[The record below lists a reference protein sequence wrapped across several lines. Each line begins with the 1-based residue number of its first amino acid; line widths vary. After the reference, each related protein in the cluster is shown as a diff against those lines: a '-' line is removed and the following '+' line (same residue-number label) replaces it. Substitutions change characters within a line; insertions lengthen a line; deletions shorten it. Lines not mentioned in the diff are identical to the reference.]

1 MNHRP
6 IATVNLKRGA
16 PLLRCLFQYATD
28 YSYKCQS
35 TIRSLSL
42 VEPITLSLSELPLLH
57 RMASND
63 NGKRKMEEAESSM
76 AARKRLRHTNDDGGD
91 EDSSDSLEEELLLE
105 EEEEVSS
112 MKLDTSKEK
121 LYSRH
126 AHDYLF
132 GDNGDTP
139 STSSDTPPTQE
150 SRRRSDEESSNDDDW
165 M

>member
-1 MNHRP
+1 MLPTTAIN
-6 IATVNLKRGA
+6 VKA
-16 PLLRCLFQYATD
+16 PFA
-28 YSYKCQS
+28 
-35 TIRSLSL
+35 LSL
-42 VEPITLSLSELPLLH
+42 VEPITLSLSKLPLLH

-63 NGKRKMEEAESSM
+63 NGKRKIEEAESSM

-105 EEEEVSS
+105 EEEEEVSS

-121 LYSRH
+121 LYARH
-126 AHDYLF
+126 AHNCLF